1 MREALLDRDTSRQKD
16 LTEYR
21 ITADSADE
29 VRYWI
34 FMIVRMFDEDI
45 VEWHFDMPCPIGR
58 GLYESY
64 GYVRQGLF
72 EPDKKYLNKE

>member
-1 MREALLDRDTSRQKD
+1 MREALIDKDTTRIKD

-21 ITADSADE
+21 ITSDSPDK
-29 VRYWI
+29 VRYVI
-34 FMIVRMFDEDI
+34 FTIIAAFGEDI
-45 VEWHFDMPCPIGR
+45 SEWHFDHPYPLGG
-58 GLYESY
+58 GLYESC